1 MKRGL
6 TALAAAVALA
16 TAWPGVASAG
26 TAWTLEP
33 TPLPAGGTQG
43 TLSAVSCRFATNCT
57 ATGDYVNAAGTHE
70 TLAEHWNGS
79 TWAVQP
85 TPDPAGA
92 ADSYL
97 TGVSCGS
104 ASTCTAVGYYLDSSG
119 NRQPLAEHW
128 DGTAWAIQATPL
140 ALGWTGGELSAVSCA
155 AATSCVA
162 TGDYQ
167 APSYSDPLAEVWRG
181 HGWSVHSPSGSGI
194 PLDDSLTGVSCVS
207 ALDCT
212 AVGTSLAA
220 HWDGAAWQAEAVP
233 SPVAGSPAALGAV
246 SCPLASSC
254 TATGG
259 YYTGVGDTIAPLAEH
274 WDGTAWTI
282 QSAASS
288 ASANYSYLAGVS
300 CSVTGRCTAVGT
312 QELTGTPNERRAL
325 AEVWNGSAWSLQG
338 TAAPTGHIEL
348 DAVSCAAGACAA
360 TGAHATPH
368 GVRLNFQPLAEQ
380 R

>member
-16 TAWPGVASAG
+16 AAWPGAASAS
-26 TAWTLEP
+26 TAWTFEA

-43 TLSAVSCRFATNCT
+43 TLSAVSCRFASNCT
-57 ATGDYVNAAGTHE
+57 AAGDYITSSGAHE

-85 TPDPAGA
+85 TPDPSGA
-92 ADSYL
+92 TGSYL

-104 ASTCTAVGYYLDSSG
+104 ATTCTAVGYYLDSSG
-119 NRQPLAEHW
+119 SNQPLAEHW

-140 ALGWTGGELSAVSCA
+140 PQGSVGGELSSVSCV

-167 APSYSDPLAEVWRG
+167 NPNFSAPLAEAW
-181 HGWSVHSPSGSGI
+181 HGRAWSVHDPSGSGI
-194 PLDDSLTGVSCVS
+194 PLDSSLTAVSCVS
-207 ALDCT
+207 AGNCM
-212 AVGTSLAA
+212 AVGTSLAE
-220 HWDGAAWQAEAVP
+220 HWDGTAWQAEAVP
-233 SPVAGSPAALGAV
+233 SPVTGSPPVLGAV
-246 SCPLASSC
+246 SCPLANSC

-259 YYTGVGDTIAPLAEH
+259 YSTGVGDTVAPLAEH
-274 WDGTAWTI
+274 WDGTAWAI
-282 QSAASS
+282 QPAASS
-288 ASANYSYLAGVS
+288 ASANYSYLGGVS
-300 CSVTGRCTAVGT
+300 CSAAGRCTAVGT
-312 QELTGTPNERRAL
+312 QELTGTPNVRRAL

-338 TAAPTGHIEL
+338 TALPASHIEL
-348 DAVSCAAGACAA
+348 NAVSCADSACAA
-360 TGAHATPH
+360 VGAHATPY
-368 GVRLNFQPLAEQ
+368 GVRLNFQPLAEE

>member
-1 MKRGL
+1 M
-6 TALAAAVALA
+6 ALAAAVALA
-16 TAWPGVASAG
+16 AAWPGVASAS
-26 TAWTLEP
+26 TAWTFEA

-43 TLSAVSCRFATNCT
+43 TLSAVSCRFASNCT
-57 ATGDYVNAAGTHE
+57 AAGDYITGSGTHE

-79 TWAVQP
+79 TWAVEP

-92 ADSYL
+92 TGSYL

-104 ASTCTAVGYYLDSSG
+104 ATTCMAVGYYLDSSG

-128 DGTAWAIQATPL
+128 DGTAWAIQTTPL
-140 ALGWTGGELSAVSCA
+140 PLGSAAGELSAVSCV

-162 TGDYQ
+162 TGGYQ
-167 APSYSDPLAEVWRG
+167 APNYSDPLAEVWRG
-181 HGWSVHSPSGSGI
+181 LAWSVHDPVGSGL
-194 PLDDSLTGVSCVS
+194 LDSSLAAVSCAS
-207 ALDCT
+207 AGNCM
-212 AVGTSLAA
+212 AVGTSLAE
-220 HWDGAAWQAEAVP
+220 HWDGTTWQAEAVP
-233 SPVAGSPAALGAV
+233 SPVAGATPVLGAV

-259 YYTGVGDTIAPLAEH
+259 YSTGVGDTVAPLAEH
-274 WDGTAWTI
+274 WDGSAWAI

-288 ASANYSYLAGVS
+288 ATAYYSYLGGVS

-360 TGAHATPH
+360 TGAHATPQ
-368 GVRLNFQPLAEQ
+368 GVRLNFQPLAEE